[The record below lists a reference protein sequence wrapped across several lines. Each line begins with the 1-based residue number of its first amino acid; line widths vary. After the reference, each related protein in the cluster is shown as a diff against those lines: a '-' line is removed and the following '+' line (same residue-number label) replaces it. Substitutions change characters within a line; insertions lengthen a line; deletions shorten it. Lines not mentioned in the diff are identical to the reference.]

1 MENKKIVAFKLGEEE
16 FGLDI
21 DHVHSIERISQITRV
36 PNAPAY
42 IKGVMNLRGQITPII
57 DLQNILSKNQVAK
70 TGRARILIANYNE
83 MNLGFMV
90 DQTSDVMDVGQDEIV
105 SPSSNG
111 LNFDYLNGIA
121 QIGSRIIMLLNL
133 DELMKFANN

>member
-1 MENKKIVAFKLGEEE
+1 MENVKIVAFKLGEEE

-21 DHVHSIERISQITRV
+21 NHVQSIERISQITRV

-57 DLQNILSKNQVAK
+57 DLQNILSKNQVG
-70 TGRARILIANYNE
+70 TTDRTRILIANYQD

-90 DQTSDVMDVGQDEIV
+90 DETSDVMDVRSDEIV
-105 SPSSNG
+105 APASNG

-121 QIGSRIIMLLNL
+121 QMGSRIIMLLDL

>member
-70 TGRARILIANYNE
+70 TESARILIANYNE
-83 MNLGFMV
+83 MNLGFLV
-90 DQTSDVMDVGQDEIV
+90 DQTSDVMDVGLDEIV

>member
-1 MENKKIVAFKLGEEE
+1 MENIKIVAFKLGEEE
-16 FGLDI
+16 FGLNI
-21 DHVHSIERISQITRV
+21 DHVNSIERISQITRV

-42 IKGVMNLRGQITPII
+42 IKGVVNLRGQITPII
-57 DLQNILSKNQVAK
+57 DLQNILSENQVE
-70 TGRARILIANYNE
+70 TTERTRILIANYND

-90 DQTSDVMDVGQDEIV
+90 DQTSDVMDVRPDDIV
-105 SPSSNG
+105 PPSSNG

-121 QIGSRIIMLLNL
+121 QIESRIIMLLNL

>member
-1 MENKKIVAFKLGEEE
+1 MENIKIVAFKLGEEE

-36 PNAPAY
+36 PNAPDY

-57 DLQNILSKNQVAK
+57 DLQNILSKNLAG
-70 TGRARILIANYNE
+70 TTDRTRIMIANYQD

-90 DQTSDVMDVGQDEIV
+90 DETSDVMDVKPDEIV
-105 SPSSNG
+105 PPSSNG

-133 DELMKFANN
+133 DELMKLTNN

>member
-70 TGRARILIANYNE
+70 TESARILIANYKE
-83 MNLGFMV
+83 MNLGFLV
-90 DQTSDVMDVGQDEIV
+90 DQTSDVMDVGLDELV

>member
-1 MENKKIVAFKLGEEE
+1 MENIKIVAFKLGEEE

-21 DHVHSIERISQITRV
+21 DHVNSIERISQITRV
-36 PNAPAY
+36 PNAPDY

-57 DLQNILSKNQVAK
+57 DLQNILSKNQVE
-70 TGRARILIANYNE
+70 TTERTRILIANYND

-90 DQTSDVMDVGQDEIV
+90 DQTSDVMDVRHDEMV